1 MTTISEDEF
10 FASFLASGWVQ
21 APVRDCYAFFQKRL
35 RKGDATGYDDQARPV
50 CLTNEALYLNAH
62 VYWHVDRHG
71 FETRSV
77 EFEIVG
83 EYKADSWTNLKLYS
97 FTWDKA
103 ATHRE
108 EIQEELTVSW
118 DALCMTGR
126 PLRLGGEDV
135 AIFGKKM
142 KMTRAPSIETYELGE
157 YYVDGFFLNPCNT
170 DDYLLA
176 YPVKGLCVRKPTI
189 REAEAAM
196 SLLLK
201 AQEAAA
207 AEKSNE
213 I

>member
-1 MTTISEDEF
+1 MTTISEDEL

-62 VYWHVDRHG
+62 VYWQVDRQG

-83 EYKADSWTNLKLYS
+83 EYKADSWTTLKLYS

-108 EIQEELTVSW
+108 EIQEELTASW
-118 DALCMTGR
+118 DALCTAGR
-126 PLRLGGEDV
+126 PLRHAGEPIV
-135 AIFGKKM
+135 LFGKKM
-142 KMTRAPSIETYELGE
+142 KVGRPSNSEDYDCGTYE
-157 YYVDGFFLNPCNT
+157 VDGFVLSPTLYDNYVLQHLGKDLT
-170 DDYLLA
+170 
-176 YPVKGLCVRKPTI
+176 VVSETI
-189 REAEAAM
+189 RGAESAM
-196 SLLLK
+196 KLLL
-201 AQEAAA
+201 E